1 MFDQKMLG
9 MKIFLKSETTKMV
22 KETNIISDSC
32 INILA
37 AENDRLVVVGE
48 MKDTNCLCPKGCLQ
62 ISIESAFIL
71 QNRAPL
77 GPFAG

>member
-1 MFDQKMLG
+1 
-9 MKIFLKSETTKMV
+9 MV
-22 KETNIISDSC
+22 KETNIISDTC
-32 INILA
+32 YINILA
-37 AENDRLVVVGE
+37 AEKDRLCVVVGE

-77 GPFAG
+77 GPMAG